1 METVLINVGSVTAA
15 QRGQTLLKKERI
27 FSKIQK
33 AQKSTAVG
41 GCGWTLRV
49 AKADETKALHLL
61 EANGISIRAVE

>member
-15 QRGQTLLKKERI
+15 QRGQTLLKDERI

-41 GCGWTLRV
+41 GCGWVLRV
-49 AKADETKALHLL
+49 AKADEARALRLL